1 MKTKMLSFTRKEQ
14 IVILILVSII
24 IGIIGFNILFRDNR
38 DNNEDITYEEYKDT
52 EEVEIEKDDLS
63 LDENNIDIDSESIGE
78 DIIVHITGAVNNPGI
93 FTLKNGSRVNDV
105 VKAAGGL
112 TDEADMNR
120 INLAKKIKDEDRI
133 HIYKIDEEE
142 IDDIQNENEISSD
155 ENNTDKININSAEQT
170 ELETLPDIGPVKANN
185 IIEYRNN
192 NRFNTIEDIMNVD
205 RIGEKTFENIKDK
218 ITI

>member
-1 MKTKMLSFTRKEQ
+1 MLSFTRKEQ